1 METIFGSK
9 VSKVFF
15 DLDMKKI
22 FALLTVIMILSACGG
37 DVPEVEK
44 KTVPRL
50 SDLPPGKLIYKKN
63 CVLCHGAKGNMG
75 LNGSFDLTTSK
86 LTLEER
92 IEVITSGRN
101 TMMPYKSVLT
111 KNEIKEVSEYIETLR
126 K

>member
-1 METIFGSK
+1 MRAIYKIALRFLLLH
-9 VSKVFF
+9 F
-15 DLDMKKI
+15 DMKKI

-37 DVPEVEK
+37 EVPEVEK

-50 SDLPPGKLIYKKN
+50 SDLPLGKLVYKKN

-75 LNGSFDLTTSK
+75 LNGSFDLTASK

-92 IEVITSGRN
+92 IEVITNGRN
-101 TMMPYKSVLT
+101 TMMPYKTIL
-111 KNEIKEVSEYIETLR
+111 KENEIKEVAEYIETLR